1 MAKKNAPRAFDI
13 NILFRERIQGPCPRF
28 PVWSYRSDGKPWPM
42 LDRSIGEI
50 LSRSAAPVIERW
62 TVFNHVGIA
71 AYLTGTGELRYG
83 FSDMPPEVCN
93 ALRAGEMR
101 ILQRL
106 AGWTEIRFRFPENTL
121 EFTKGCNGWTY
132 YYDEAGEKIAATSYL
147 GGPIEPVAW

>member
-1 MAKKNAPRAFDI
+1 MALKKNAPRAFDI

-28 PVWSYRSDGKPWPM
+28 PVWSYRSDGSPGQCWTGVSVKSSH
-42 LDRSIGEI
+42 DR
-50 LSRSAAPVIERW
+50 LPPVIERW

-106 AGWTEIRFRFPENTL
+106 PVDRFDFDFPRTRSN
-121 EFTKGCNGWTY
+121 FTKGCNGWTY
-132 YYDEAGEKIAATSYL
+132 YYDEAGGKNRCNVLPGRAH
-147 GGPIEPVAW
+147 